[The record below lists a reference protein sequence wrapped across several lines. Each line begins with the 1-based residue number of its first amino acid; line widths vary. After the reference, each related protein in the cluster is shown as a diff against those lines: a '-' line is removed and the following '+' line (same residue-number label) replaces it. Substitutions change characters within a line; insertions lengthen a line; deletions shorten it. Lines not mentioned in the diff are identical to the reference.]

1 MNDHPSV
8 HPSERANHRL
18 IMLFSL
24 LGGLALLLAA
34 AHVDDSDLARL
45 TAAGAWMSFG
55 IFLVTFGAQRV
66 AWVLRE
72 HERWREYQAQKS
84 S

>member
-8 HPSERANHRL
+8 HPSERPNLRA

-24 LGGLALLLAA
+24 IGGIALLSAA

-45 TAAGAWMSFG
+45 AGVGAWLSFG
-55 IFLVTFGAQRV
+55 IFLVTFGAQRM

-72 HERWREYQAQKS
+72 HERWRGYHVKRDR
-84 S
+84 

>member
-8 HPSERANHRL
+8 HPSERPNLRL

-24 LGGLALLLAA
+24 VGGVALLSSA

-45 TAAGAWMSFG
+45 AAAGAWLSFG

-84 S
+84 N